1 MNYSVQPL
9 NPSSNL
15 AIVVNSCSLSWGKYA
30 DSGTFS
36 AYLKRKKNIYINF
49 TEEISSRPPYK
60 TNLILNFHTT

>member
-1 MNYSVQPL
+1 MNYSAQPL

-36 AYLKRKKNIYINF
+36 AYLKGKKKLS
-49 TEEISSRPPYK
+49 T
-60 TNLILNFHTT
+60 LILLRKFPLALHIKQI

>member
-15 AIVVNSCSLSWGKYA
+15 AIVVNSCSLSCGKYA

-36 AYLKRKKNIYINF
+36 AYLKEKKNY
-49 TEEISSRPPYK
+49 
-60 TNLILNFHTT
+60 LHTS